1 MPHLSLQ
8 ETINNIIARAQKY
21 PDVYSRNETA
31 VRDQLINPILHVLG
45 WDVTDP
51 DIVLPNEP
59 GKDGKVPDYSLMKNK
74 EPKLIVEAKHTG
86 IDLRQDRGILQLGSY
101 CHTRS
106 IKFGLLT
113 NGVEWLLFKTF
124 ELTIAERI
132 VWHIDIRQNTEKA
145 IEKLSLLFHHNI
157 EHLEDEIK
165 RSKALKSYF
174 EPITASQNAF
184 FNWCKASAKEAFL
197 KENKPLKFKPEEID
211 NYLQKKLDLLFNLAP
226 TPTTET
232 NLTNGE
238 DNGIEPE
245 PKPTNGPTPPF
256 PTNPPADA
264 TKLKITFA
272 DGTIL
277 DDHKASVAFAKAI
290 EKIGIERVKALPKA
304 SGSASL
310 ISTTK
315 DPRYH
320 QAKVGNYYIRTHSGT
335 KNKKATLDQVANALG
350 ITLDVQIIPK

>member
-1 MPHLSLQ
+1 MPNNPLQ
-8 ETINNIIARAQKY
+8 ETINNIIAKAQRY

-31 VRDQLINPILHVLG
+31 VRDQLINPILHALG
-45 WDVTDP
+45 WDVTNP

-74 EPKLIVEAKHTG
+74 QIKLIVEGKHIG
-86 IDLRQDRGILQLGSY
+86 IDLRQDRVISQLGSY

-106 IKFGLLT
+106 IDFGLLT
-113 NGVEWLLFKTF
+113 NGLEWLLFKTF
-124 ELTIAERI
+124 ERNIAERT

-145 IEKLSLLFHHNI
+145 IEKLSLLFHNNV
-157 EHLEDEIK
+157 EHLEDELK

-174 EPITASQNAF
+174 EPITANQNAF
-184 FNWCKASAKEAFL
+184 FNWCKTSAKEAFL
-197 KENKPLKFKPEEID
+197 KENKTLKFKPEEID

-226 TPTTET
+226 TQPTET
-232 NLTNGE
+232 NLTNE
-238 DNGIEPE
+238 TKDENEPE
-245 PKPTNGPTPPF
+245 PEQANGDTTPPI
-256 PTNPPADA
+256 TSRRADA

-277 DDHKASVAFAKAI
+277 EDRKASVAFAKAI
-290 EKIGIERVKALPKA
+290 EKIGIERVRALQIVSNTVP
-304 SGSASL
+304 L

-315 DPRYH
+315 HEFYGQNQVD
-320 QAKVGNYYIRTHSGT
+320 NYYVMTNTST
-335 KNKKATLDQVANALG
+335 ESKKSILDQVANALG

>member
-1 MPHLSLQ
+1 MPNNSLQ

-31 VRDQLINPILHVLG
+31 VRDQLINPILHALG

-74 EPKLIVEAKHTG
+74 QIKLIVEGKHIG
-86 IDLRQDRGILQLGSY
+86 VDLRQDRVISQLGSY
-101 CHTRS
+101 CHSRS
-106 IKFGLLT
+106 IDFGLLT

-124 ELTIAERI
+124 ERNIDERI

-145 IEKLSLLFHHNI
+145 IEKLSLLFHNNV
-157 EHLEDEIK
+157 EHLEDELK
-165 RSKALKSYF
+165 RLKALKNYF
-174 EPITASQNAF
+174 EPITAKQNAF

-197 KENKPLKFKPEEID
+197 KENKTLKFKPEEID
-211 NYLQKKLDLLFNLAP
+211 NYLQKKLDLLFNLVP
-226 TPTTET
+226 TPLTET
-232 NLTNGE
+232 NPTNGITDE
-238 DNGIEPE
+238 NDPE

-256 PTNPPADA
+256 PTPPRAAA

-277 DDHKASVAFAKAI
+277 DDRKASVAFAKAI
-290 EKIGIERVKALPKA
+290 EKIGIERVRALQIVSNTVP
-304 SGSASL
+304 L

-315 DPRYH
+315 HEFYG
-320 QAKVGNYYIRTHSGT
+320 QNQVGNYYVMTNTST
-335 KNKKATLDQVANALG
+335 ESKKNILDQVANALG